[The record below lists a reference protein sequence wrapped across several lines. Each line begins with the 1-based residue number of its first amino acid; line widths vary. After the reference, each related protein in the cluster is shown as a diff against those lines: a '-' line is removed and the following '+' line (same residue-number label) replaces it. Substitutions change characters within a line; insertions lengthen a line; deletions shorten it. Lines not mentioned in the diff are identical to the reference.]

1 MRLSQ
6 QKLPRASRLAWFLV
20 GLTALGLGLSIRLTQ
35 DPRWVEWHLSRLGEG
50 GHLSSAIFN
59 YSLAIAALVLSLLV
73 IRLARDFE
81 DKEPKSTNK
90 LFQTFGLI
98 IAACWLGVAAFPFD
112 QFPITHNFFGYGMF
126 TTVTILL
133 LGIAKIMPC
142 VSKRTI
148 VISISTATILT
159 ALLIL
164 AHTTR
169 VIDLVVVELTG
180 QILFLAWLLSLSYDA
195 TD

>member
-1 MRLSQ
+1 M
-6 QKLPRASRLAWFLV
+6 
-20 GLTALGLGLSIRLTQ
+20 RLTQ

-50 GHLSSAIFN
+50 GQLSSAIFN
-59 YSLAIAALVLSLLV
+59 YSLAIAALVLSLII

-81 DKEPKSTNK
+81 NKEPRGTNR
-90 LFQTFGLI
+90 LFQTFGLL

-112 QFPITHNFFGYGMF
+112 QFPITHNVFGYGMF
-126 TTVTILL
+126 TIVTILL
-133 LGIAKIMPC
+133 LGIAKIMPS
-142 VSKRTI
+142 VSKRTV
-148 VISISTATILT
+148 VIGISTAATLT

-164 AHTTR
+164 AHTTH